1 MSPARILPQQWS
13 SPGLTWQVS
22 LQLLREYRA
31 ELSAF
36 AVTPPQAA
44 ALLYLQDNP
53 GSSIRQCAKIVGVT
67 GPTMGEI
74 VKRLERKG
82 WLRKQRAPQDDRYVL
97 LTVTPKGTDRVR
109 KIMRLLQ
116 VARAIRTPS
125 ALQRYTIRTP
135 AA

>member
-1 MSPARILPQQWS
+1 MSPARILPRRWS
-13 SPGLTWQVS
+13 SPGVTWQVS

-44 ALLYLQDNP
+44 ALLYLQHNP
-53 GSSIRQCAKIVGVT
+53 GSSIRQCARVVGVT
-67 GPTMGEI
+67 APTMGEI
-74 VKRLERKG
+74 VKRIQQKG

-97 LTVTPKGTDRVR
+97 LTVTPKGTHRVR
-109 KIMRLLQ
+109 KILRLLQ

-125 ALQRYTIRTP
+125 STHRHAVRTP